1 MSVCFLPLLVALFFG
16 VVDQPETAV
25 VVTISTPDGVLAG
38 TDAGRGKVSSFA
50 DFPGKGR
57 ATGGVRAQSFLKG
70 ESSLELAWVGPA
82 PAVPVGPD
90 GSLRSLPEAGSKRD
104 ASGIP
109 LDAVI
114 GSIGT
119 TL

>member
-1 MSVCFLPLLVALFFG
+1 MLALPRDPTSAFS
-16 VVDQPETAV
+16 A
-25 VVTISTPDGVLAG
+25 
-38 TDAGRGKVSSFA
+38 
-50 DFPGKGR
+50 FPGKGR

-70 ESSLELAWVGPA
+70 ESSLELAWVGAA

-90 GSLRSLPEAGSKRD
+90 GSLRALPESGSKRD

-114 GSIGT
+114 GSVGA